1 MFERIFEI
9 FRRNETPAARIGRL
23 GENAAAKFLA
33 GEGLK
38 IVARNFRSGHGEI
51 DIVARDAGCLVF
63 VEVKTRSENA
73 VVDGYYAAVSKKKL
87 AVLRKCARAFMSRM
101 PNKPDNW
108 RFDAV
113 EVRHDRD
120 GKPVSVRH
128 FPNVG

>member
-1 MFERIFEI
+1 MLERIFEI
-9 FRRNETPAARIGRL
+9 FRRNETPTARIGRL

-33 GEGLK
+33 NEGMK
-38 IVARNFRSGHGEI
+38 IIARNYRSGHGEI
-51 DIVARDAGCLVF
+51 DIVARDADCLVF

-87 AVLRKCARAFMSRM
+87 AVLRKCARAYMAHM
-101 PNKPDNW
+101 PNKPNSW

-113 EVRHDRD
+113 EVRHGGD

-128 FPNVG
+128 FQNVG